1 MEEYGLCWITEKW
14 KNKAGL
20 VEKNTEVP
28 PRCLSQILAMSNK
41 NDFMKIYSIRN
52 RRKKERKKS
61 IAVTKR

>member
-14 KNKAGL
+14 KNKVGL
-20 VEKNTEVP
+20 VEKNTEVS
-28 PRCLSQILAMSNK
+28 PRCLSQILVISK